1 MFLPDSRKAA
11 WERPPSRAEPSS
23 TCTPRSERAGIAR
36 PGLMVTSEGLTM
48 EELALDPKF
57 SLFQGIAHEIG
68 HY

>member
-1 MFLPDSRKAA
+1 
-11 WERPPSRAEPSS
+11 
-23 TCTPRSERAGIAR
+23 
-36 PGLMVTSEGLTM
+36 MVTSEGLTM